1 MSARQNPSAGN
12 KKAGKDEARGS
23 WLICLL
29 AVLTIGVLGLQGYDQ
44 PGIYMDGVNP
54 DYLAARMWTG
64 SRYTAAWTLPGN
76 DLLHARLPVLT
87 ALYHGSLTAYL
98 TVPFFAALGG
108 TVLSLRLAHLAL
120 AAIVAASLCLFVRA
134 TTRSRVA
141 VAAAL
146 GLLAT
151 DPAFLL
157 TFRSQAYIATF
168 PVCFVLAALT
178 LLRSPTTVR
187 WRTVAAGALLGL
199 SVWGYFVYAFML
211 PGILVYFSVERA
223 IHRRPVIRGVLLLA
237 LGLAIGVFPY
247 AVGYLLM
254 FIRKGGIDGGLL
266 WLRDSFGSLAIDCG
280 QTYADRVA
288 FVVEQIG
295 LVVTASWHQATF
307 FGNVQPIPG
316 AVARAAGLAA
326 IIVAAVPLA
335 LRPGVSPPAAGRR
348 GDGWLIASP
357 ILSFIVVATL
367 FGGRLGGH
375 HFCLL
380 IPMLYGLVAISGKEL
395 VAAAGQTRSAAVV
408 ATVIV
413 LSLGAANVATW
424 LALHRRLAEEGGQ
437 HLYSRIIS
445 DYPRSV
451 RASGDATPHLFA
463 EWGGLMPFIYLTEGR
478 VPAYQETP
486 GPLYF
491 CRFPHS
497 RVVFLGD
504 EGVDRGRRVLAIP
517 NLQIEGEGRVR
528 DPKSGFTYTI
538 FSVRYSDAGCAGRH
552 PP

>member
-1 MSARQNPSAGN
+1 MNDFERPRAR
-12 KKAGKDEARGS
+12 KDETSRS
-23 WLICLL
+23 WLVCLL
-29 AVLTIGVLGLQGYDQ
+29 AVLTIGVLGLHGYDQ

-64 SRYTAAWTLPGN
+64 SRHTAAWTLPGN

-87 ALYHGSLTAYL
+87 QFYHGSLTAYL
-98 TVPFFAALGG
+98 TVPFFAVLGG
-108 TVLSLRLAHLAL
+108 TVLSLRLTHLAL
-120 AAIVAASLCLFVRA
+120 AAAIAVSLCLFVRT
-134 TTRSRVA
+134 TTRSRLA
-141 VAAAL
+141 VAAAV
-146 GLLAT
+146 GLLSI

-157 TFRSQAYIATF
+157 TFRTQAYITTF

-178 LLRSPTTVR
+178 LLRPPTTAR

-211 PGILVYFSVERA
+211 PGILVYFSLDRA

-307 FGNVQPIPG
+307 FGNVQPIPC
-316 AVARAAGLAA
+316 AVARAAGLAV

-335 LRPGVSPPAAGRR
+335 LRPGVSPSVAGWR
-348 GDGWLIASP
+348 GDYWLIVSP

-413 LSLGAANVATW
+413 LALGAANVANW

-451 RASGDATPHLFA
+451 RENGDTTPHLFA
-463 EWGGLMPFIYLTEGR
+463 EWGGLMPFIYLTEAR

-486 GPLYF
+486 GPGFF
-491 CRFPHS
+491 CRYPSS
-497 RVVFLGD
+497 RVVFLGED
-504 EGVDRGRRVLAIP
+504 GVDRGRLALRIP
-517 NLQIEGEGRVR
+517 NLHIDGIEIVR
-528 DPKSGFTYTI
+528 DPKSGFAYTI
-538 FSVRYSDAGCAGRH
+538 FSVRYSDAACAGQRS
-552 PP
+552 P